1 MTKFGQ
7 YILTHVQEGNK
18 MNKNNFTTLS
28 IIIIIVIIEYIVGSN
43 IRMDVS
49 YWISVKN

>member
-28 IIIIIVIIEYIVGSN
+28 IIIIIVIIEYIIILKVCILNNFSHP
-43 IRMDVS
+43 
-49 YWISVKN
+49 

>member
-28 IIIIIVIIEYIVGSN
+28 IIIIIVIIEYIIIPKVCILNNFSHP
-43 IRMDVS
+43 
-49 YWISVKN
+49 